1 MLPCL
6 VSLEEEMP
14 SLAEVSRLEDTQG
27 SLTHSEEKG
36 RGDQEGVAV
45 SRM

>member
-14 SLAEVSRLEDTQG
+14 SLAEVSGLEDSQG
-27 SLTHSEEKG
+27 SPTHSEEKG